1 MEKAF
6 EYLEKSDKYSYIDFD
21 NSVALGAS
29 YGGYMINYIQGKPL
43 GRKFKALVC
52 HDGVFST
59 LNQYS
64 SEELYFPQHDVSSP
78 PFPPNRNPNKIE
90 QKELTDYHSSLRA
103 KSGRTAPGTANGTQP
118 RWSRTGP
125 HRSS

>member
-1 MEKAF
+1 MISANINTGGRPYIDLEKAV
-6 EYLEKSDKYSYIDFD
+6 EYLENTDKYNYIDFD
-21 NSVALGAS
+21 RTVALGAS

-78 PFPPNRNPNKIE
+78 I
-90 QKELTDYHSSLRA
+90 
-103 KSGRTAPGTANGTQP
+103 
-118 RWSRTGP
+118 
-125 HRSS
+125 

>member
-1 MEKAF
+1 MTFANLDKGGRPYIDLEKAV
-6 EYLEKSDKYSYIDFD
+6 EYLEKTDKYSYIDFD
-21 NSVALGAS
+21 RTVALGAS

-52 HDGVFST
+52 HDGVYST

-78 PFPPNRNPNKIE
+78 PQYLYF
-90 QKELTDYHSSLRA
+90 SLRLTSPLLSSS
-103 KSGRTAPGTANGTQP
+103 KENFGKTVKGTPNGTQLP
-118 RWSRTGP
+118 
-125 HRSS
+125 